1 MNKSAKAVFTDVGL
15 DIGRSG
21 IKIAIRNGR
30 PQMVELDIIP
40 SSACPAIPLVDQD
53 EAARAAEETIMVD
66 GESWWFGETA
76 VIHGQ
81 AQSPG
86 NFSDWVLSTEYR
98 ALLHGSIKKLAM
110 KGFGGPYKIVAGLPS
125 EAGQDLRDKVTTL
138 IRDVAGPESR
148 VKVVAQPAGIY
159 FIRAADNPALR
170 EPGVRCA
177 VLDVG
182 RYSTDLAI
190 IAGGR
195 PVGNAFRSFSG
206 VRWAVEALAQ
216 RLRGRVDM
224 LPPFERL
231 ERALLTAKLTV
242 NTKPVEI
249 GEDVAT
255 VRAQF
260 AAELERNYKNLAA
273 DAKGAIDHII
283 LGGGGSELVAEEL
296 GKLVQVDLLKD
307 ARRAVARGFLYAAQ
321 FL

>member
-30 PQMVELDIIP
+30 PQIVELDIIP
-40 SSACPAIPLVDQD
+40 SSACPTIPLVDQD
-53 EAARAAEETIMVD
+53 EAARAAEETVTVD
-66 GESWWFGETA
+66 GEDWWFGETA

-81 AQSPG
+81 GQSPG
-86 NFSDWVLSTEYR
+86 NYQGWVTSPEYIVLIHG
-98 ALLHGSIKKLAM
+98 ALKKLVAR
-110 KGFGGPYKIVAGLPS
+110 GFEEPYKIVAGLPS
-125 EAGQDLRDKVTTL
+125 EAGQELRDKVTKL
-138 IRDVAGPESR
+138 IQDAAGPSSR

-159 FIRAADNPALR
+159 FVQAASNPTLR
-170 EPGVRCA
+170 ESGVRCA

-190 IAGGR
+190 IASGR
-195 PVGNAFRSFSG
+195 PVGNAFRSYSG

-242 NTKPVEI
+242 NTRPVEI
-249 GEDVAT
+249 AEDVAT

-273 DAKGAIDHII
+273 DAKGAIDRIL

-296 GKLVQVDLLKD
+296 GKLVQIDVPKNP
-307 ARRAVARGFLYAAQ
+307 RRAVARGFLYAAQ
-321 FL
+321 YL